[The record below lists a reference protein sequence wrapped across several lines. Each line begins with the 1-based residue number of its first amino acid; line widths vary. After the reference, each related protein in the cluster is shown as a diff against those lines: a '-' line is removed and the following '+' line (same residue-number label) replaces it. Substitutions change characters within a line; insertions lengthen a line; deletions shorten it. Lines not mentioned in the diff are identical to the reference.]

1 MHTYM
6 LKVTYMYASQYSHKF
21 DLIIE
26 FLNLMLLFS

>member
-6 LKVTYMYASQYSHKF
+6 LPLTYMYASLYSQKF